1 MKSKKVEFNLKLLQ
15 KISEYYEF
23 PLAVFCL
30 PNSKILKGTRRNYWK
45 RKIVKLK
52 DVLTKFIE
60 EL

>member
-30 PNSKILKGTRRNYWK
+30 PNNLLSLFKGEIEID
-45 RKIVKLK
+45 RK
-52 DVLTKFIE
+52 
-60 EL
+60 